1 MGFHPGFFL
10 PPGWTKLFY
19 SQAVEAVKY
28 LLGLPEIM
36 GIGLGIRTQS
46 ALWTLSEV
54 DDDQDFQIWRMLAGL
69 ASGHHVRLLRRHRV
83 D

>member
-1 MGFHPGFFL
+1 MDFHPGFFL

-36 GIGLGIRTQS
+36 GIGLGPLGIHAEEGT
-46 ALWTLSEV
+46 LWR
-54 DDDQDFQIWRMLAGL
+54 QIWELGR
-69 ASGHHVRLLRRHRV
+69 
-83 D
+83 